1 MSDIAVRRNHGMT
14 LKKARAAGEQIAAE
28 LAEEFDFTYE
38 WSGNTLNFKRM
49 GVTGTIVFDRSTI
62 TGRPADYETSTLSAP
77 AATISRSTVHCVDS
91 TIPATGRKPASV

>member
-1 MSDIAVRRNHGMT
+1 MSEIVVRRNHGMT

-49 GVTGTIVFDRSTI
+49 GVTGTIVVEKKSLEIQAQIGFLL
-62 TGRPADYETSTLSAP
+62 RPIKSRIEREIHRFCDEKFGP
-77 AATISRSTVHCVDS
+77 AESGS
-91 TIPATGRKPASV
+91 

>member
-38 WSGNTLNFKRM
+38 WTGNTLNFKRM
-49 GVTGTIVFDRSTI
+49 GVTGSIVVGKKALEINAQIGFLLRPIKSRIEREIHRFCDEKF
-62 TGRPADYETSTLSAP
+62 GPADS
-77 AATISRSTVHCVDS
+77 
-91 TIPATGRKPASV
+91 GG